1 MKKLLT
7 AFAMGLLLLGC
18 THEYDD
24 SDLRN
29 RVTTLETKVGNLEAN
44 MKAIQTATNDGMFVQ
59 KVEELIEDGKVVGVT
74 VTYTT
79 GQVVTFQISGAGAET
94 NLSAIRNSAG
104 KLCWALNGQII
115 QVDGKDLEVG
125 QTPSFSVKNG
135 HLIVTI
141 DGKST
146 DVGAMGGGLG
156 DAIFKDIKV
165 TGSAVVLT
173 LDDNSTIE
181 IPFAKAFKLVIA
193 KTQYAVTSTE
203 PFEVPYTVEN
213 KTENTVVDIFTDA
226 NYEAVVEAD
235 KFVITPLAVVKGSAL
250 AYADSQV
257 GLTSIV
263 KLTFGAEA
271 EPDTFEITDES
282 IEYVAEAKDA
292 TVEAHAVSNL
302 AFEVKPQVDW
312 IHFVETRAQN
322 YTIVLK
328 VDDNPAEEIRTG
340 AVKIVRAGT
349 DEALQTITI
358 AQKAKEPEPK
368 PEMEPWTPDG
378 WNKVFDMSN
387 YQVNSTFRWQNG
399 LELNPRSITFQ
410 WKFFSK
416 KWNNHKFQDQA
427 EGGYTLYC
435 NRLGE
440 IAQYD
445 ESNAL
450 LLRFSN
456 DGDADG
462 QLCLN
467 ADFLLGRNQQKQIS
481 KDGKPY
487 VWPTGEWVTLTI
499 VCDGSKVY
507 VYDDEELV
515 TSYNARVSS
524 SMNTWKLGRF
534 DLSMTWDDGSLWP
547 RAQAFN
553 GYIAYARVWSRALGV
568 EDIAATL
575 CEVPA
580 DKAEGLE
587 ANWVFD
593 GKEDKYIAN
602 TVAKN
607 EALGLD
613 FTDCWDGNDNR
624 KDNGD
629 AAAAAWKTIADS
641 GVEGICYREKGSGG
655 NPGGGDVEPGQPYT
669 PAGWNKVFDMS
680 NYQINSTFRW
690 QNGLELN
697 PSAITFQW
705 KFWSNKW
712 NNHKFQDKGEGGYTL
727 YCNRLSEI
735 AEYNEANALL
745 LRFSNDGDA
754 DGQLC
759 LNASFLG
766 VGQKQIAKDGQ
777 PYVWPTGE
785 WVTLTIVSDGSKV
798 YVYDDEE
805 LVTSYNATP
814 SVSSW
819 KLGRFDLSM
828 TWDDGSQWP
837 RSQAFNGYIAYARV
851 WSRALGVEDIAA
863 TLCEVPADKAEGLEC
878 NWVFDGKE
886 DKYVANTVSK
896 NEALGFDFTDCWD
909 GNDNRKDNGDAAAA
923 AWKAI
928 ADAGMQGICIK
939 K

>member
-1 MKKLLT
+1 
-7 AFAMGLLLLGC
+7 MGLLLVGC
-18 THEYDD
+18 AREYDD
-24 SDLRN
+24 SELRN

-44 MKAIQTATNDGMFVQ
+44 MLAIQSATADGMFVQ
-59 KVEELIEDGKVVGVT
+59 KVEELVEDGKVVGIT

-79 GQVVTFQISGAGAET
+79 NKVVTFQISGAGAET
-94 NLSAIRNSAG
+94 NLSVVRNAAG
-104 KLCWALNGQII
+104 VLCWALNGQII
-115 QVDGKDLEVG
+115 QVDGQDLPVG
-125 QTPSFSVKNG
+125 QTPSFSVENG
-135 HLIVTI
+135 HLFVTV
-141 DGKST
+141 DGKKT

-156 DAIFKDIKV
+156 DAIFKDIQV
-165 TGSAVVLT
+165 TDKAVVLT

-193 KTQYAVTSTE
+193 KTQYAVTTTDPIE
-203 PFEVPYTVEN
+203 IPYTVEN
-213 KTENTVVDIFTDA
+213 KTANTVVDVFTDA
-226 NYEAVVEAD
+226 NFDATVDAEKITV
-235 KFVITPLAVVKGSAL
+235 TPLAVTKGSAL

-263 KLTFGAEA
+263 KLTFGGEA

-282 IEYVAEAKDA
+282 IEYIAEAKDA
-292 TVEAHAVSNL
+292 VVEAHAVSNL

-328 VDDNPAEEIRTG
+328 VDDNPTEEIRTG
-340 AVKIVRAGT
+340 EVKIVRAGT
-349 DEALQTITI
+349 EEVLQTITI
-358 AQKAKEPEPK
+358 AQKAGEGEPAPELEPY
-368 PEMEPWTPDG
+368 TPAG
-378 WNKVFDMSN
+378 WDKVFDMSN
-387 YQVNSTFRWQNG
+387 WQVNSTFRWQDG
-399 LELNPRSITFQ
+399 PELNPSAITFQ
-410 WKFFSK
+410 WKFWSN
-416 KWNNHKFQDQA
+416 KWNNCKFNDQG
-427 EGGYTLYC
+427 EENGQKYQLFC
-435 NRLGE
+435 NRLSE

-467 ADFLLGRNQQKQIS
+467 ADFLGVGQKQVG
-481 KDGKPY
+481 KDGQPY
-487 VWPTGEWVTLTI
+487 VWPTGEWVVLTI
-499 VCDGSKVY
+499 VSDGTTVSI
-507 VYDDEELV
+507 YDDEELV
-515 TSYNARVSS
+515 TSYTATPRVNA
-524 SMNTWKLGRF
+524 WKLGRF
-534 DLSMTWDDGSLWP
+534 DLSMTWDDGSKWP
-547 RAQAFN
+547 RSQAFN

-602 TVAKN
+602 TVTKN
-607 EALGLD
+607 EGLGLD

-629 AAAAAWKTIADS
+629 AAAAAWKTLADA
-641 GVEGICYREKGSGG
+641 GMEGICYREKGTE
-655 NPGGGDVEPGQPYT
+655 PEEPEEPGQPYT
-669 PAGWNKVFDMS
+669 PAGWDKVFDMS
-680 NYQINSTFRW
+680 DYQVNSTFRW
-690 QNGLELN
+690 QDGPELN

-712 NNHKFQDKGEGGYTL
+712 NNCKFNDQGEENGQKYQL
-727 YCNRLSEI
+727 FCNRLSEI
-735 AEYNEANALL
+735 AQYDESNALL

-759 LNASFLG
+759 LNADFLG
-766 VGQKQIAKDGQ
+766 VGQKQVGKDGQ

-785 WVTLTIVSDGSKV
+785 WVVLTIVSDGTTVSI
-798 YVYDDEE
+798 YDDEE
-805 LVTSYNATP
+805 LVTSYTATP
-814 SVSSW
+814 RVNAW

-828 TWDDGSQWP
+828 TWDDGSKWP

-863 TLCEVPADKAEGLEC
+863 TLCEVPADKAEGLEA

-886 DKYVANTVSK
+886 DKYIANTVTK
-896 NEALGFDFTDCWD
+896 NEGLGLDFTDCWD

-923 AWKAI
+923 AWKALG
-928 ADAGMQGICIK
+928 DAGMEGICIK
-939 K
+939 

>member
-7 AFAMGLLLLGC
+7 AFAMGLLLIGC
-18 THEYDD
+18 AREYDD
-24 SDLRN
+24 SELRN

-59 KVEELIEDGKVVGVT
+59 KVDELVEDGKVVGVT

-79 GQVVTFQISGAGAET
+79 GQVVAFQISGAGAET
-94 NLSAIRNSAG
+94 NLSAIRNAEG
-104 KLCWALNGQII
+104 VLCWALNGQII
-115 QVDGKDLEVG
+115 QVDGKDLAVG
-125 QTPSFSVKNG
+125 QTPTFSVKDG
-135 HLIVTI
+135 HLIVTV

-193 KTQYAVTSTE
+193 KTQYAVTTTDPIE
-203 PFEVPYTVEN
+203 IPYTVEN

-235 KFVITPLAVVKGSAL
+235 KFVVTPLAVTKGVAL

-271 EPDTFEITDES
+271 EPDIFEITDEE
-282 IEYVAEAKDA
+282 INYIAEATNA

-312 IHFVETRAQN
+312 IHFVETRATN

-328 VDDNPAEEIRTG
+328 VDDNPGQEIRTG
-340 AVKIVRAGT
+340 EVKIVRAGT
-349 DEALQTITI
+349 DEVLQTITI
-358 AQKAKEPEPK
+358 AQKAIEVAPGGDT
-368 PEMEPWTPDG
+368 EMEAYIPDG
-378 WNKVFDMSN
+378 WEKVFDMSDWH
-387 YQVNSTFRWQNG
+387 VNSTFRWQDG
-399 LELNPRSITFQ
+399 PELNPSAITFQ
-410 WKFFSK
+410 WKFFSN
-416 KWNNHKFQDQA
+416 KWNNCKFRDQG
-427 EGGYTLYC
+427 EENGQKYTLYC
-435 NRLGE
+435 NRLSE

-462 QLCLN
+462 QLGLN
-467 ADFLLGRNQQKQIS
+467 AGFLGVNQVQVS

-487 VWPTGEWVTLTI
+487 VWPTGEWVVLTI
-499 VCDGSKVY
+499 VCDGTKVY
-507 VYDDEELV
+507 IYDDEELV
-515 TSYNARVSS
+515 ASYNASPVNS
-524 SMNTWKLGRF
+524 WKLGRF
-534 DLSMTWDDGSLWP
+534 DLSMTWDDGSKWP
-547 RAQAFN
+547 RSQAFN
-553 GYIAYARVWSRALGV
+553 GYIAFARVWNRALGV

-575 CEVPA
+575 CDVPA

-602 TVAKN
+602 TVN

-629 AAAAAWKTIADS
+629 AAAAAWKTFADA
-641 GVEGICYREKGSGG
+641 GMEGICYREKGSG
-655 NPGGGDVEPGQPYT
+655 PGPGPGPQGD
-669 PAGWNKVFDMS
+669 WNQVLDMS
-680 NYQINSTFRW
+680 DWHINSTFRW
-690 QNGLELN
+690 EDGLELN
-697 PSAITFQW
+697 PAAITYQW
-705 KFWSNKW
+705 RFYSNKW
-712 NNHKFQDKGEGGYTL
+712 NNCKFRDQGEENGQKYTL

-735 AEYNEANALL
+735 AQYNESNALL
-745 LRFSNDGDA
+745 LRFSNDGDV

-759 LNASFLG
+759 LNADFLG
-766 VGQKQIAKDGQ
+766 VGQKQVAKDGQ
-777 PYVWPTGE
+777 AYAWPTGE

-798 YVYDDEE
+798 SIYDDEE
-805 LVTSYNATP
+805 LIVAYDASPRVTSWT
-814 SVSSW
+814 
-819 KLGRFDLSM
+819 LGRFDLSM
-828 TWDDGSQWP
+828 TWDDGSKWP
-837 RSQAFNGYIAYARV
+837 RSQAFNGYLAYARV

-863 TLCEVPADKAEGLEC
+863 TLCDVPADKAEGLEA
-878 NWVFDGKE
+878 NWVFNGTE
-886 DKYVANTVSK
+886 DKYVANTVAK
-896 NEALGFDFTDCWD
+896 NEAFGLDFTDCWD

-923 AWKAI
+923 AWKALP
-928 ADAGMQGICIK
+928 DLGIPGVCE
-939 K
+939 

>member
-7 AFAMGLLLLGC
+7 AFAMGLLLIGC
-18 THEYDD
+18 AREYDD
-24 SDLRN
+24 SELRN

-173 LDDNSTIE
+173 MDDNSTIE

-235 KFVITPLAVVKGSAL
+235 KFVITPQAVVKGSAL

-263 KLTFGAEA
+263 KLIFGAEA

-312 IHFVETRAQN
+312 IHFVETRATN

-349 DEALQTITI
+349 EDVLQTITI
-358 AQKAKEPEPK
+358 AQKAAEPAPG
-368 PEMEPWTPDG
+368 PEMEPYIPDG
-378 WNKVFDMSN
+378 WAKVFSMAD
-387 YQVNSTFRWQNG
+387 YKVNSTFMWDTP
-399 LELNPRSITFQ
+399 LTLNPGSVTLQ
-410 WKFFSK
+410 WKFWSN
-416 KWNNHKFQDQA
+416 KWNDHKFNDRDASGNQ
-427 EGGYTLYC
+427 LFC

-440 IAQYD
+440 FANKD
-445 ESNAL
+445 ESKSVL
-450 LLRFSN
+450 FRFSN

-467 ADFLLGRNQQKQIS
+467 AGALGLNQVQVA

-487 VWPTGEWVTLTI
+487 VWPTGEWVVLTLVCDGSKIYIYDDDELVNSYNARPGSSWDFARFDLSMTWDDGSKWPLKQAFNGYSAFARVWSRALSVEDIAATLCEVPADKAEGLEMNWVFDGAEEKYVANKVTKNEAYGLDFTECWDGNNKQVDNGDAAAAAWKTFEEAGMEGLCLREKGSGGGGDTPGPQGSWDKVFDMSDWHINSTFRWQDGLDLNPGAISFQWRFYSNKWNNCKFRDQGEENGQKYTLYCNRLCEIAQYDESSAMLLRFSNDGDVDGQLCLNAGFLGVNQVQVAKDGKAYAWPTGEWVTLTI
-499 VCDGSKVY
+499 VCDGSKIY

-515 TSYNARVSS
+515 ASYNANPASA
-524 SMNTWKLGRF
+524 WKLGRF
-534 DLSMTWDDGSLWP
+534 DLSMTWDDGSKWP
-547 RAQAFN
+547 RSQAFN
-553 GYIAYARVWSRALGV
+553 GYLAYARVWSRALGV

-587 ANWVFD
+587 MNWVFD
-593 GKEDKYIAN
+593 GAEDKYVAN
-602 TVAKN
+602 KVTKN
-607 EALGLD
+607 EAFGLD

-629 AAAAAWKTIADS
+629 AAAAAWKALS
-641 GVEGICYREKGSGG
+641 
-655 NPGGGDVEPGQPYT
+655 
-669 PAGWNKVFDMS
+669 
-680 NYQINSTFRW
+680 
-690 QNGLELN
+690 GLE
-697 PSAITFQW
+697 IT
-705 KFWSNKW
+705 
-712 NNHKFQDKGEGGYTL
+712 
-727 YCNRLSEI
+727 
-735 AEYNEANALL
+735 
-745 LRFSNDGDA
+745 
-754 DGQLC
+754 
-759 LNASFLG
+759 G
-766 VGQKQIAKDGQ
+766 V
-777 PYVWPTGE
+777 
-785 WVTLTIVSDGSKV
+785 
-798 YVYDDEE
+798 
-805 LVTSYNATP
+805 
-814 SVSSW
+814 
-819 KLGRFDLSM
+819 
-828 TWDDGSQWP
+828 
-837 RSQAFNGYIAYARV
+837 
-851 WSRALGVEDIAA
+851 
-863 TLCEVPADKAEGLEC
+863 CE
-878 NWVFDGKE
+878 
-886 DKYVANTVSK
+886 
-896 NEALGFDFTDCWD
+896 
-909 GNDNRKDNGDAAAA
+909 
-923 AWKAI
+923 
-928 ADAGMQGICIK
+928 
-939 K
+939 

>member
-1 MKKLLT
+1 
-7 AFAMGLLLLGC
+7 MGLLLVGC
-18 THEYDD
+18 AREYDD
-24 SDLRN
+24 SELRN

-44 MKAIQTATNDGMFVQ
+44 MLAIQSATADGMFVQ
-59 KVEELIEDGKVVGVT
+59 KVEELVEDGKVVGIT

-79 GQVVTFQISGAGAET
+79 NKVVTFQISGAGAET
-94 NLSAIRNSAG
+94 NLSVVRNAAG
-104 KLCWALNGQII
+104 VLCWALNGQII
-115 QVDGKDLEVG
+115 QVDGKDLPVG
-125 QTPSFSVKNG
+125 QTPSFSVENG
-135 HLIVTI
+135 HLFVTV
-141 DGKST
+141 DGKKT

-156 DAIFKDIKV
+156 DAIFKDIQV
-165 TGSAVVLT
+165 TDKAVVLT

-193 KTQYAVTSTE
+193 KTQYAVTTTDPIE
-203 PFEVPYTVEN
+203 IPYTVEN
-213 KTENTVVDIFTDA
+213 KTANTVVDVFTDA
-226 NYEAVVEAD
+226 NFDATVDAEKITV
-235 KFVITPLAVVKGSAL
+235 TPLAVTKGSAL

-263 KLTFGAEA
+263 KLTFGGEA

-282 IEYVAEAKDA
+282 IEYIAEAKDA
-292 TVEAHAVSNL
+292 VVEAHAVSNL

-328 VDDNPAEEIRTG
+328 VDDNPTEEIRTG
-340 AVKIVRAGT
+340 EVKIVRAGT
-349 DEALQTITI
+349 EEVLQTITI
-358 AQKAKEPEPK
+358 AQKAGEGEPAPELEPY
-368 PEMEPWTPDG
+368 TPAG
-378 WNKVFDMSN
+378 WDKVFDMSN
-387 YQVNSTFRWQNG
+387 WQVNSTFRWQDG
-399 LELNPRSITFQ
+399 PELNPSAITFQ
-410 WKFFSK
+410 WKFWSN
-416 KWNNHKFQDQA
+416 KWNNCKFNDQG
-427 EGGYTLYC
+427 EENGQKYQLFC
-435 NRLGE
+435 NRLSE

-467 ADFLLGRNQQKQIS
+467 ADFLGVGQKQVG
-481 KDGKPY
+481 KDGQPY
-487 VWPTGEWVTLTI
+487 VWPTGEWVVLTI
-499 VCDGSKVY
+499 VSDGTTVSI
-507 VYDDEELV
+507 YDDEELV
-515 TSYNARVSS
+515 TSYTATPRVNA
-524 SMNTWKLGRF
+524 WKLGRF
-534 DLSMTWDDGSLWP
+534 DLSMTWDDGSKWP
-547 RAQAFN
+547 RSQAFN

-602 TVAKN
+602 TVTKN
-607 EALGLD
+607 EGLGLD

-629 AAAAAWKTIADS
+629 AAAAAWKTLADA
-641 GVEGICYREKGSGG
+641 GMEGICYREKGTE
-655 NPGGGDVEPGQPYT
+655 PEEPEEPGQPYT
-669 PAGWNKVFDMS
+669 PAGWDKVFDMS
-680 NYQINSTFRW
+680 DYQVNSTFRW
-690 QNGLELN
+690 QDGPELN

-712 NNHKFQDKGEGGYTL
+712 NNCKFNDQGEENGQKYQL
-727 YCNRLSEI
+727 FCNRLSEI
-735 AEYNEANALL
+735 AQYDESNALL

-759 LNASFLG
+759 LNADFLG
-766 VGQKQIAKDGQ
+766 VGQKQVGKDGQ

-785 WVTLTIVSDGSKV
+785 WVVLTIVSDGTTVSI
-798 YVYDDEE
+798 YDDEE
-805 LVTSYNATP
+805 LVTSYTATP
-814 SVSSW
+814 RVNAW

-828 TWDDGSQWP
+828 TWDDGSKWP

-863 TLCEVPADKAEGLEC
+863 TLCEVPADKAEGLEA

-886 DKYVANTVSK
+886 DKYIANTVTK
-896 NEALGFDFTDCWD
+896 NEGLGLDFTDCWD

-923 AWKAI
+923 AWKALG
-928 ADAGMQGICIK
+928 DAGMEGICIK
-939 K
+939 

>member
-1 MKKLLT
+1 
-7 AFAMGLLLLGC
+7 MGLLLVGC
-18 THEYDD
+18 AREYDD
-24 SDLRN
+24 SELRN

-44 MKAIQTATNDGMFVQ
+44 MLAIQSATADGMFVQ
-59 KVEELIEDGKVVGVT
+59 KVEELVEDGKVVGIT

-79 GQVVTFQISGAGAET
+79 NKVVTFQISGAGAET
-94 NLSAIRNSAG
+94 NLSVVRNAAG
-104 KLCWALNGQII
+104 VLCWALNGQII
-115 QVDGKDLEVG
+115 QVDGQDLPVG
-125 QTPSFSVKNG
+125 QTPSFSVENG
-135 HLIVTI
+135 HLFVTV
-141 DGKST
+141 DGKKT

-156 DAIFKDIKV
+156 DAIFKDIQV
-165 TGSAVVLT
+165 TDKAVVLT

-193 KTQYAVTSTE
+193 KTQYAVTTTDPIE
-203 PFEVPYTVEN
+203 IPYTVEN
-213 KTENTVVDIFTDA
+213 KTANTVVDVFTDA
-226 NYEAVVEAD
+226 NFDATVDAEKITV
-235 KFVITPLAVVKGSAL
+235 TPLAVTKGSAL

-263 KLTFGAEA
+263 KLTFGGEA

-282 IEYVAEAKDA
+282 IEYIAEAKDA
-292 TVEAHAVSNL
+292 AVEAHAVSNL

-328 VDDNPAEEIRTG
+328 VDDNPTEEIRTG
-340 AVKIVRAGT
+340 EVKIVRAGT
-349 DEALQTITI
+349 EEVLQTITI
-358 AQKAKEPEPK
+358 AQKAGEGEPAPELEPY
-368 PEMEPWTPDG
+368 TPAG
-378 WNKVFDMSN
+378 WDKVFDMSN
-387 YQVNSTFRWQNG
+387 WQVNSTFRWQDG
-399 LELNPRSITFQ
+399 PELNPSAITFQ
-410 WKFFSK
+410 WKFWSN
-416 KWNNHKFQDQA
+416 KWNNCKFNDQG
-427 EGGYTLYC
+427 EENGQKYQLFC
-435 NRLGE
+435 NRLSE

-467 ADFLLGRNQQKQIS
+467 ADFLGVGQKQVG
-481 KDGKPY
+481 KDGQPY
-487 VWPTGEWVTLTI
+487 VWPTGEWVVLTI
-499 VCDGSKVY
+499 VSDGTTVSI
-507 VYDDEELV
+507 YDDEELV
-515 TSYNARVSS
+515 TSYTATPRVNA
-524 SMNTWKLGRF
+524 WKLGRF
-534 DLSMTWDDGSLWP
+534 DLSMTWDDGSKWP
-547 RAQAFN
+547 RSQAFN

-602 TVAKN
+602 TVTKN
-607 EALGLD
+607 EGLGLD

-629 AAAAAWKTIADS
+629 AAAAAWKTLADA
-641 GVEGICYREKGSGG
+641 GMEGICYREKGTE
-655 NPGGGDVEPGQPYT
+655 PEEPEEPGQPYT
-669 PAGWNKVFDMS
+669 PAGWDKVFDMS
-680 NYQINSTFRW
+680 DYQVNSTFRW
-690 QNGLELN
+690 QDGPELN

-712 NNHKFQDKGEGGYTL
+712 NNCKFNDQGEENGQKYQL
-727 YCNRLSEI
+727 FCNRLSEI
-735 AEYNEANALL
+735 AQYDESNALL

-759 LNASFLG
+759 LNADFLG
-766 VGQKQIAKDGQ
+766 VGQKQVGKDGQ

-785 WVTLTIVSDGSKV
+785 WVVLTIVSDGTTVSI
-798 YVYDDEE
+798 YDDEE
-805 LVTSYNATP
+805 LVTSYTATP
-814 SVSSW
+814 RVNAW

-828 TWDDGSQWP
+828 TWDDGSKWP

-863 TLCEVPADKAEGLEC
+863 TLCEVPADKAEGLEA

-886 DKYVANTVSK
+886 DKYIANTVTK
-896 NEALGFDFTDCWD
+896 NEGLGLDFTDCWD

-923 AWKAI
+923 AWKTLG
-928 ADAGMQGICIK
+928 DAGMEGICIK
-939 K
+939 

>member
-1 MKKLLT
+1 
-7 AFAMGLLLLGC
+7 MGLLLVGC
-18 THEYDD
+18 AREYDD
-24 SDLRN
+24 SELRN

-44 MKAIQTATNDGMFVQ
+44 MLAIQSATADGMFVQ
-59 KVEELIEDGKVVGVT
+59 KVEELVEDGKVVGIT

-79 GQVVTFQISGAGAET
+79 GKVVTFQISGAGAET
-94 NLSAIRNSAG
+94 NLSVVRNAAG
-104 KLCWALNGQII
+104 VLCWALNGQII
-115 QVDGKDLEVG
+115 QVDGKDLPVG
-125 QTPSFSVKNG
+125 QTPSFSVENG
-135 HLIVTI
+135 HLFVTV
-141 DGKST
+141 DGKKT

-165 TGSAVVLT
+165 TDKAVVLT

-193 KTQYAVTSTE
+193 KTQYAVTSTN
-203 PFEVPYTVEN
+203 PFEIPYTVEN
-213 KTENTVVDIFTDA
+213 KTANTVVDVFTDA
-226 NYEAVVEAD
+226 NYDATVDAEKITV
-235 KFVITPLAVVKGSAL
+235 TPLAVVKGSAL

-263 KLTFGAEA
+263 KLTFGGEA

-282 IEYVAEAKDA
+282 IEYIAEAKDA
-292 TVEAHAVSNL
+292 VVEAHAVSNL

-328 VDDNPAEEIRTG
+328 VDDNPTEEIRTG
-340 AVKIVRAGT
+340 EVKIVRAGT
-349 DEALQTITI
+349 EEALQTITI
-358 AQKAKEPEPK
+358 AQKAGEGEPAPELEPY
-368 PEMEPWTPDG
+368 TPAG
-378 WNKVFDMSN
+378 WDKVFDMSN
-387 YQVNSTFRWQNG
+387 YQVNSTFRWQDG
-399 LELNPRSITFQ
+399 PELNPSAITFQ
-410 WKFFSK
+410 WKFWSN
-416 KWNNHKFQDQA
+416 KWNNHKFQDKG

-435 NRLGE
+435 NRLSE

-467 ADFLLGRNQQKQIS
+467 ADFLGVGQKQVG
-481 KDGKPY
+481 KDGKAY
-487 VWPTGEWVTLTI
+487 VWPTGEWVVLTI
-499 VCDGSKVY
+499 VSDGTTVSI
-507 VYDDEELV
+507 YDDEELV
-515 TSYNARVSS
+515 TSYTATPRVNA
-524 SMNTWKLGRF
+524 WKLGRF
-534 DLSMTWDDGSLWP
+534 DLSMTWDDGSNWP
-547 RAQAFN
+547 RSQAFN

-607 EALGLD
+607 EGLGLD

-629 AAAAAWKTIADS
+629 AAAAAWKTLADA
-641 GVEGICYREKGSGG
+641 GMEGICYREKGTE
-655 NPGGGDVEPGQPYT
+655 PEEPEQPEEPGQPYT
-669 PAGWNKVFDMS
+669 PAGWDKVFDMS
-680 NYQINSTFRW
+680 NYQVNSTFRW
-690 QNGLELN
+690 QDGLELN

-735 AEYNEANALL
+735 AQYDESNALL

-759 LNASFLG
+759 LNADFLG
-766 VGQKQIAKDGQ
+766 VGQKQIGKDGQ

-785 WVTLTIVSDGSKV
+785 WVTLTIVSDGTTVSI
-798 YVYDDEE
+798 YDDEE
-805 LVTSYNATP
+805 LVTSYTATP
-814 SVSSW
+814 RVGSW

-828 TWDDGSQWP
+828 TWDDGSMWP
-837 RSQAFNGYIAYARV
+837 RSQAFNGYIAYARI

-863 TLCEVPADKAEGLEC
+863 TLCEVPADKAEGLEA

-886 DKYVANTVSK
+886 DKYIANTVLK
-896 NEALGFDFTDCWD
+896 NEALGLDFTDCWD

-923 AWKAI
+923 AWKTLG
-928 ADAGMQGICIK
+928 DAGMEGICIK
-939 K
+939 

>member
-1 MKKLLT
+1 MKKLFT
-7 AFAMGLLLLGC
+7 AFALGLLLVGC
-18 THEYDD
+18 AREYDD
-24 SDLRN
+24 SELRN

-59 KVEELIEDGKVVGVT
+59 KVEELVEDGKVVGVT

-94 NLSAIRNSAG
+94 NLSAIRNAAG

-125 QTPSFSVKNG
+125 QTPTFSVENG
-135 HLIVTI
+135 HLFVTV
-141 DGKST
+141 DGKKT

-173 LDDNSTIE
+173 MDDGSTIE

-193 KTQYAVTSTE
+193 KTQYAVTTTDPIE
-203 PFEVPYTVEN
+203 IPYTVEN
-213 KTENTVVDIFTDA
+213 KTENTVVDVFTDA
-226 NYEAVVEAD
+226 NYEAAVDAE
-235 KFVITPLAVVKGSAL
+235 KITITPLAVVKGSAL

-263 KLTFGAEA
+263 KLNFGAEA
-271 EPDTFEITDES
+271 EPDTFQITDES

-312 IHFVETRAQN
+312 IHFVETRATN

-340 AVKIVRAGT
+340 EVKIVRAGT
-349 DEALQTITI
+349 EDVLQTITI
-358 AQKAKEPEPK
+358 AQKAGEPAPG
-368 PEMEPWTPDG
+368 PEVEPWTPAG
-378 WNKVFDMSN
+378 WDKVFNMSDWH
-387 YQVNSTFRWQNG
+387 VNSTFRWQDG
-399 LELNPRSITFQ
+399 PELNPGAITFQ
-410 WKFFSK
+410 WKFWSN
-416 KWNNHKFQDQA
+416 KWNNCKFRDQG
-427 EGGYTLYC
+427 EENGQKYQLFC
-435 NRLGE
+435 NRLSE

-467 ADFLLGRNQQKQIS
+467 AGFLGVNQVQVA

-499 VCDGSKVY
+499 TCDGTKVY

-515 TSYNARVSS
+515 ASYNANPASA
-524 SMNTWKLGRF
+524 WKLGRF
-534 DLSMTWDDGSLWP
+534 DLSMTWDDGSKWP
-547 RAQAFN
+547 RSQAFN

-629 AAAAAWKTIADS
+629 AAAAAWKTLADA
-641 GVEGICYREKGSGG
+641 GMEGLCFREKGSGDQ
-655 NPGGGDVEPGQPYT
+655 PGGQTLTGKVFKITPELSENWLLEKPTELSNATIEWHFYANSWHEPGMP
-669 PAGWNKVFDMS
+669 
-680 NYQINSTFRW
+680 
-690 QNGLELN
+690 
-697 PSAITFQW
+697 
-705 KFWSNKW
+705 
-712 NNHKFQDKGEGGYTL
+712 
-727 YCNRLSEI
+727 NRLGAVEDRSEHGVM
-735 AEYNEANALL
+735 
-745 LRFSNDGDA
+745 LRFSNGNNA
-754 DGQLC
+754 GKGQLH
-759 LNASFLG
+759 LSASYLIGSEPQVTKEGENKPYIFEAGMWHTLS
-766 VGQKQIAKDGQ
+766 VVMDGTNISVYDNGEYINKYAMQ
-777 PYVWPTGE
+777 RHQSFNFERLEWGMSWDERWDDTGYCTSQLFDGFIDYVRVWTVARSQSEIKAGLCDVPSNSEGLFSYWRFTDEPDNSYMIDRAGNNDID
-785 WVTLTIVSDGSKV
+785 WDSMSQMDGSSIRQV
-798 YVYDDEE
+798 
-805 LVTSYNATP
+805 
-814 SVSSW
+814 
-819 KLGRFDLSM
+819 
-828 TWDDGSQWP
+828 
-837 RSQAFNGYIAYARV
+837 
-851 WSRALGVEDIAA
+851 RALGNSFKAA
-863 TLCEVPADKAEGLEC
+863 RVD
-878 NWVFDGKE
+878 FDG
-886 DKYVANTVSK
+886 NIC
-896 NEALGFDFTDCWD
+896 ALPVTE
-909 GNDNRKDNGDAAAA
+909 
-923 AWKAI
+923 
-928 ADAGMQGICIK
+928 
-939 K
+939 

>member
-1 MKKLLT
+1 MKKLFT
-7 AFAMGLLLLGC
+7 AFALGLLLVGC
-18 THEYDD
+18 AREYDD
-24 SDLRN
+24 SELRN

-125 QTPSFSVKNG
+125 QTPTFSVKDG
-135 HLIVTI
+135 HLIVTV

-156 DAIFKDIKV
+156 DAIFKDIKI
-165 TGSAVVLT
+165 TESAVVLT
-173 LDDNSTIE
+173 MDDGSTIE

-203 PFEVPYTVEN
+203 PFDIPYTVDN
-213 KTENTVVDIFTDA
+213 KTANTVVDVFTDA
-226 NYEAVVEAD
+226 NYEAAVDAE
-235 KFVITPLAVVKGSAL
+235 KITITPLTVAKGSAL

-312 IHFVETRAQN
+312 IHFVETRATN

-349 DEALQTITI
+349 EDVLQTITI
-358 AQKAKEPEPK
+358 AQKAKEAEPG
-368 PEMEPWTPDG
+368 PEMEPYTPAGWNKVFSMADYKVNSTFIWDTPLNLTPGNLTLQWKFWSNKWNNCKFNDRDENGNQLFCNRLGEFANANESKSVLFRFSNDGDADGQLCLNAGVLGVNQAQVKKDGKPYVWPTGEWVVLTLVSDGTKLHVYDDEELIASYDANPGASWDFSRFDLSMTWDDGSNWPLRQAFNGYSAFARVWSRALSAEDIAATLCEVPADKAEGLEMNWVFDGAEEKYVANKVAKNEAYGLDFTDCWDGNGKRVDNGDAAAAAWKTLEEAGMEGICLREKGSGGGDNPGGEPGQPYTPAG

-387 YQVNSTFRWQNG
+387 YEINSTFRWEDG
-399 LELNPRSITFQ
+399 LELNPAAITFQ
-410 WKFFSK
+410 WKFWSN
-416 KWNNHKFQDQA
+416 KWNNHKFQDHGD
-427 EGGYTLYC
+427 GGYTLYC
-435 NRLGE
+435 NRLAE
-440 IAQYD
+440 IAQYN

-467 ADFLLGRNQQKQIS
+467 ADFL
-481 KDGKPY
+481 
-487 VWPTGEWVTLTI
+487 
-499 VCDGSKVY
+499 
-507 VYDDEELV
+507 
-515 TSYNARVSS
+515 
-524 SMNTWKLGRF
+524 
-534 DLSMTWDDGSLWP
+534 
-547 RAQAFN
+547 
-553 GYIAYARVWSRALGV
+553 
-568 EDIAATL
+568 
-575 CEVPA
+575 
-580 DKAEGLE
+580 
-587 ANWVFD
+587 
-593 GKEDKYIAN
+593 
-602 TVAKN
+602 
-607 EALGLD
+607 
-613 FTDCWDGNDNR
+613 
-624 KDNGD
+624 
-629 AAAAAWKTIADS
+629 
-641 GVEGICYREKGSGG
+641 
-655 NPGGGDVEPGQPYT
+655 
-669 PAGWNKVFDMS
+669 
-680 NYQINSTFRW
+680 
-690 QNGLELN
+690 
-697 PSAITFQW
+697 
-705 KFWSNKW
+705 
-712 NNHKFQDKGEGGYTL
+712 
-727 YCNRLSEI
+727 
-735 AEYNEANALL
+735 
-745 LRFSNDGDA
+745 
-754 DGQLC
+754 
-759 LNASFLG
+759 G
-766 VGQKQIAKDGQ
+766 VGQKQVAKDGQ

-785 WVTLTIVSDGSKV
+785 WVTLTIVSDGTTVSI
-798 YVYDDEE
+798 YDDEE
-805 LVTSYNATP
+805 LVVSYNAAP
-814 SVSSW
+814 RVSSW

-828 TWDDGSQWP
+828 TWDDGSKWP

-863 TLCEVPADKAEGLEC
+863 TLCEVPAGKDEGLEA
-878 NWVFDGKE
+878 NWVFDGAE
-886 DKYVANTVSK
+886 DKYIANKVTK
-896 NEALGFDFTDCWD
+896 NEAFGLDFTDCWD

-923 AWKAI
+923 AWKTI
-928 ADAGMQGICIK
+928 ADAGMEGICIRK
-939 K
+939 

>member
-1 MKKLLT
+1 MNKNHNSMKKLLT
-7 AFAMGLLLLGC
+7 AFAMGLLLIGC
-18 THEYDD
+18 AREYDD
-24 SDLRN
+24 SELRN

-59 KVEELIEDGKVVGVT
+59 KVEELVEDGKVVGVT

-94 NLSAIRNSAG
+94 NLSVIRNKSG
-104 KLCWALNGQII
+104 VLCWALNGEII
-115 QVDGKDLEVG
+115 QVDGKDLPVG
-125 QTPSFSVKNG
+125 QTPTFSVENG
-135 HLIVTI
+135 HLFVTV
-141 DGKST
+141 DGQKT

-165 TGSAVVLT
+165 TGSAVILT

-193 KTQYAVTSTE
+193 KTQYAVTTTD
-203 PFEVPYTVEN
+203 PFEIPYTVEN

-235 KFVITPLAVVKGSAL
+235 KFVVTPLAAVKGTAL

-263 KLTFGAEA
+263 KLTFGDEA

-282 IEYVAEAKDA
+282 IEYIAEATNA

-312 IHFVETRAQN
+312 IHFVETRATN

-328 VDDNPAEEIRTG
+328 VDDNPGKEIRTG
-340 AVKIVRAGT
+340 EVKIVRAGT
-349 DEALQTITI
+349 DDLLQTITI
-358 AQKAKEPEPK
+358 AQKAIEVAPGGDT
-368 PEMEPWTPDG
+368 EMEPYIPEG
-378 WNKVFDMSN
+378 WDKVFDMSD
-387 YQVNSTFRWQNG
+387 YHVNSTFRWQDG
-399 LELNPRSITFQ
+399 PELNPNAITFQ
-410 WKFFSK
+410 WKFWSN
-416 KWNNHKFQDQA
+416 KWNNCKFRDQG
-427 EGGYTLYC
+427 EENGQKYTLYC
-435 NRLGE
+435 NRLAE

-467 ADFLLGRNQQKQIS
+467 ARFLGVNQVQVA
-481 KDGKPY
+481 KDGQPY
-487 VWPTGEWVTLTI
+487 VWPTGEWVVISI

-515 TSYNARVSS
+515 ATYNASPVSA
-524 SMNTWKLGRF
+524 WKLGRF
-534 DLSMTWDDGSLWP
+534 DLSMTWDDGSKWP
-547 RAQAFN
+547 RSQAFN
-553 GYIAYARVWSRALGV
+553 GYLAYARVWSRALGV

-575 CEVPA
+575 CDVPA

-602 TVAKN
+602 TVTKN

-629 AAAAAWKTIADS
+629 AAAAAWKTFADA
-641 GVEGICYREKGSGG
+641 GMEGLCLREKGSG
-655 NPGGGDVEPGQPYT
+655 PGPGPQGD
-669 PAGWNKVFDMS
+669 WDNVFDMS
-680 NYQINSTFRW
+680 DYHVNSTFRW
-690 QNGLELN
+690 QDGLELN

-705 KFWSNKW
+705 RFYSNKW
-712 NNHKFQDKGEGGYTL
+712 NNCKFRDQGEENGQKYTL
-727 YCNRLSEI
+727 YCNRLGEISEYS
-735 AEYNEANALL
+735 ESNALL

-759 LNASFLG
+759 LNADFLG
-766 VGQKQIAKDGQ
+766 VGQKQVSKDGAA
-777 PYVWPTGE
+777 YVWPTGE

-798 YVYDDEE
+798 SIYDDEE
-805 LVTSYNATP
+805 LLVAYDATP
-814 SVSSW
+814 RVNSW

-828 TWDDGSQWP
+828 TWDDGSKWP
-837 RSQAFNGYIAYARV
+837 RSQAFNGYLAYARV

-863 TLCEVPADKAEGLEC
+863 TLCDVPADKAEGLEA

-886 DKYVANTVSK
+886 DKYIANTVTK
-896 NEALGFDFTDCWD
+896 NEALGLDFTDCWD

-923 AWKAI
+923 AWKAL
-928 ADAGMQGICIK
+928 ADLGITGVCE
-939 K
+939 